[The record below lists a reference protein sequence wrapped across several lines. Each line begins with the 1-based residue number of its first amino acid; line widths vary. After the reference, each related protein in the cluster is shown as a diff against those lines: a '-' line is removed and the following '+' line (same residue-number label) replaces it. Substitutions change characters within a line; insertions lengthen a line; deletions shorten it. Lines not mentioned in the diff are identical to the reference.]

1 MPPTAGSG
9 AVAGPG
15 TVAGQAG
22 GSADAPT
29 PAIEQKRA
37 AVEILREQIERQVDE
52 GDVDGAATTAR
63 LLQRTTP
70 GSPYVAREIPRLLP
84 LSYINLAKT
93 QFASGKMIE
102 SLQTIEA
109 GRHKYGAST
118 ELRDLHLRYVAVA
131 NIYDPLR
138 LAVAL
143 NISDMKSRV
152 EDLKPG
158 EGNEYD
164 TATRMLAQTLADRIA
179 DQRAAQRDVVADRLL
194 EAGKQIFPSYGDVL
208 DHGTAGAL
216 PDAPIEISD
225 P

>member
-1 MPPTAGSG
+1 
-9 AVAGPG
+9 VG
-15 TVAGQAG
+15 TVAAPAP

-29 PAIEQKRA
+29 PAIEAKRA
-37 AVEILREQIERQVDE
+37 AVEILREQIERQADE
-52 GDVDGAATTAR
+52 GDVDGVATTAR

-70 GSPYVAREIPRLLP
+70 GSAYVAHEIPRLLP

-93 QFASGKMIE
+93 QFAGGKLIE

-109 GRHKYGAST
+109 GRRKYAAST
-118 ELRDLHLRYVAVA
+118 ELRDLHFRYVAIA

-138 LAVAL
+138 FAVAL
-143 NISDMKSRV
+143 NASDMKSRV

-179 DQRAAQRDVVADRLL
+179 DQRAAQREGVADRLL
-194 EAGKQIFPSYGDVL
+194 EAGKQIFPSYEEL
-208 DHGTAGAL
+208 LSHGKAGAL
-216 PDAPIEISD
+216 PDAPLEISA